1 MLIQYVTT
9 LLVMILAMVVLPI
22 VARYF
27 ASLRTWY
34 EGDPIY
40 QVLKFLAYAMI
51 PVFGLVGIAG
61 GLGLP
66 LYFFWKILGYL
77 DETIQ
82 ATNQMVTDPEKS
94 IHLSDDLADVER
106 EMNDIR
112 HKNLSDQRAAKE
124 AEQRKNDLIVY
135 LAHDLRTPLTSVIGY
150 LTLLREE
157 PELSTKLRS
166 KYTNI
171 ALEKAERLEQLIGEF
186 FEITRFN
193 LTTMTVTKESVDI
206 SMMLEQLSYEFLPV
220 LQEKK
225 LEWQLAIEPNILGM
239 IDPEKMERAFDNL
252 IRNAIHYS
260 FSNSKIHLSV
270 QQQDEQ
276 IKINITNEGRH
287 IPPEKITRIF
297 EPFYRADSARQSTT
311 GGTGLGLPITKEIVE
326 LHEGTISAVSEENQ
340 ISFTVLLPI
349 S

>member
-1 MLIQYVTT
+1 MKKNYLR
-9 LLVMILAMVVLPI
+9 LVNEDNKINDTERPTHLVQAPFAQTGVFIDPI
-22 VARYF
+22 VAIQLEKLVK
-27 ASLRTWY
+27 AT
-34 EGDPIY
+34 
-40 QVLKFLAYAMI
+40 
-51 PVFGLVGIAG
+51 GLDGQI
-61 GLGLP
+61 
-66 LYFFWKILGYL
+66 ITIDGYRSKNTQQKL
-77 DETIQ
+77 WDETIQ
-82 ATNQMVTDPEKS
+82 EKGLDFANQYVAKPGCSEHELGLAVDLGLAMKENDFVRPSFTDSP
-94 IHLSDDLADVER
+94 
-106 EMNDIR
+106 
-112 HKNLSDQRAAKE
+112 
-124 AEQRKNDLIVY
+124 IVDTF
-135 LAHDLRTPLTSVIGY
+135 LAHMTEFGFILRYQKG
-150 LTLLREE
+150 
-157 PELSTKLRS
+157 
-166 KYTNI
+166 NI